1 MKVAKPMEL
10 LEFKGIVSALITP
23 LSNYRQKIAELI
35 DFQMKRGIRGFFILG
50 TMGEGVK
57 LGREARCEVAEAA
70 VEYVGSR
77 GIVIIHVGA
86 PDLDTVRY
94 LTRHASR
101 IGASAVSAVAPF
113 YYKYDT
119 DSLISFYQS
128 IADISSIPVL
138 VYNNPGRQGYQIPV
152 EGLQKILETV
162 KPYVGLK
169 ESSGDPDYLLRILNK
184 FRGSRFLAAGGD
196 HLLAYSFIIGYDVHV
211 SSLATIYPELAVSV
225 FEHVKAGKLQEA
237 LKLQQRLNN
246 IRVILKSI
254 GPDTASNRYAL
265 KLRGIDVGK
274 PIEPTRE
281 LTTDEMRT
289 LEKLLP
295 SEEEIALAY
304 VT

>member
-1 MKVAKPMEL
+1 MKAAKPMEL

-23 LSNYRQKIAELI
+23 LSNYREKIAELI

-57 LGREARCEVAEAA
+57 LGREARCEVAEAT
-70 VEYVGSR
+70 VEYVGPR
-77 GIVIIHVGA
+77 GIVI
-86 PDLDTVRY
+86 LDTVRY

-113 YYKYDT
+113 KYNT

-169 ESSGDPDYLLRILNK
+169 ESSGYPDYLLRILNK
-184 FRGSRFLAAGGD
+184 FGGSRFLAAGGD

-274 PIEPTRE
+274 PIEPARE

-289 LEKLLP
+289 LEKLLS